1 MRRAMALFF
10 AAVLIVLCLAIMID
24 STASMA
30 EQAPPEPVH
39 ITYTGLIF
47 EPKQEDAE
55 AEYQQRLLDEAYAGV
70 EVAEEG
76 REKALSVTCGGGAP
90 KVRAEED
97 APKIDGFLTDC
108 TVTYY
113 CCERYPHICGGGTG
127 ITASGREV
135 EAGVSVAVDPA
146 KIPLGSRV
154 FVDYGDGIVHEYRA
168 DDTGN
173 AVLGDHIDVAVATH
187 GEALMLG
194 MKTATVWWREP

>member
-1 MRRAMALFF
+1 MRRAMALFC

-30 EQAPPEPVH
+30 EPAPAKPVH

-55 AEYQQRLLDEAYAGV
+55 AEYQQRLLDEAYAGA
-70 EVAEEG
+70 EVSEEE
-76 REKALSVTCGGGAP
+76 REKTLSVPWGGGSP
-90 KVRAEED
+90 NVRAEED

-154 FVDYGDGIVHEYRA
+154 FVDYGNGVVHEYRA

-173 AVLGDHIDVAVATH
+173 AVLGNHIDIAVQTH
-187 GEALMLG
+187 DEALALG
-194 MKTATVWWREP
+194 LKTATVWWCEA

>member
-1 MRRAMALFF
+1 MRRAMALFC

-30 EQAPPEPVH
+30 EQAPAEPVH

-55 AEYQQRLLDEAYAGV
+55 TEYQQRLLDEAYAV
-70 EVAEEG
+70 NDTRSFADAQDDSVLCHSEE
-76 REKALSVTCGGGAP
+76 R
-90 KVRAEED
+90 RDEES
-97 APKIDGFLTDC
+97 ARSMFDGWIEDC

-127 ITASGREV
+127 ITALGREV

-173 AVLGDHIDVAVATH
+173 AVLGDHIDIAVQTH
-187 GEALMLG
+187 DEALMLG
-194 MKTATVWWREP
+194 LRTATVWWCEA